1 MNENTKKALQILQEK
16 NASLVLVKGED
27 IVIFEK
33 ESVKNLVN
41 LCDSSKDFYGYSA
54 ALKTLGR
61 ASAFLL
67 VNLEVSECYAKN
79 LLKLAVHVLDRGDIV
94 WQAENTAESF
104 SDLAD
109 NIKNE
114 EAFETFEEAV
124 IRSGNSV
131 IALQDIRRS
140 LSAM

>member
-1 MNENTKKALQILQEK
+1 M
-16 NASLVLVKGED
+16 
-27 IVIFEK
+27 
-33 ESVKNLVN
+33 
-41 LCDSSKDFYGYSA
+41 
-54 ALKTLGR
+54 
-61 ASAFLL
+61 
-67 VNLEVSECYAKN
+67 NLEVSECYAKN